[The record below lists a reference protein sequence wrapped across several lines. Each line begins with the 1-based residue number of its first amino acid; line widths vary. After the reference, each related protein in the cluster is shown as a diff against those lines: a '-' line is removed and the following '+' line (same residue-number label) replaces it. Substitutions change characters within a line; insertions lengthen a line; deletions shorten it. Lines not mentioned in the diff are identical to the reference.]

1 MLLIDGVKY
10 ELWTPPNED
19 EFEQLVKEHTKDIF
33 GEESIY
39 FDRKQKLKSLS
50 GIGSIPDGYAIS
62 LQGTPCWYICEVEL
76 HTHPLY
82 EHIVPQ
88 MTKFINGVKSLSSQR
103 ELINAFYGGLNSDL
117 PNEALVRSK
126 IGPTEIYHFISDLI
140 SKPPILVIVINK
152 KTQELEEVCDSLP
165 IEVKIVEFQTFT
177 REGIGLPVHAHLFE
191 PLNTVSPLLPPSPI
205 HTLAKSLEIKPHRG
219 EIVKARKVTFEEL
232 ISAGLLQDGQV
243 LYFYNTQP
251 FTDERAQ
258 VIVSSDKLKYERDG
272 HTYSKSELAG
282 ILLEKH
288 GFKRGDYPVQ
298 GPKFWKTEA
307 GRLLDDLNE
316 EIRIQRGERE

>member
-126 IGPTEIYHFISDLI
+126 IGPTEVYHFISDLI
-140 SKPPILVIVINK
+140 SKPPILVIVINQ
-152 KTQELEEVCDSLP
+152 KTLELEEVCDSLP
-165 IEVKIVEFQTFT
+165 IEVKVVEFQTFV
-177 REGIGLPVHAHLFE
+177 REGVGLPVHAHLFE
-191 PLNTVSPLLPPSPI
+191 PLYQPVIHPKPILPPVTP
-205 HTLAKSLEIKPHRG
+205 TVPFP
-219 EIVKARKVTFEEL
+219 VKRVIAGKVIFEEL
-232 ISAGLLQDGQV
+232 VSAGLLRDKQI
-243 LYFYNTQP
+243 LYFYNTRP

-258 VIVSSDKLKYERDG
+258 VLAASNQLKYEVDG
-272 HTYSKSELAG
+272 RTYSKSELAK
-282 ILLEKH
+282 ILLIKH
-288 GFKRGDYPVQ
+288 GFKNDEHGVA
-298 GPKFWKTEA
+298 GPKYWKTEE
-307 GRLLDDLNE
+307 GKLLRDLE
-316 EIRIQRGERE
+316 EQVRVSRGDRA